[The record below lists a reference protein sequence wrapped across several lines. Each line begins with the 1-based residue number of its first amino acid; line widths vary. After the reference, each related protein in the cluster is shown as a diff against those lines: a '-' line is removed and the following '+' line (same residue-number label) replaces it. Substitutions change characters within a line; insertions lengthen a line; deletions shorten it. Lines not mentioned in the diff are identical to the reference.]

1 MPASS
6 CRRITSRTA
15 RSSIALN
22 AGGSSSPAACFA
34 RASSS
39 SGGRRRLPTWSA
51 WAVTIGGTLVVQEGG
66 ELAGDRVGVVCEL
79 APGEADD
86 APAGDDELAVLRAVC
101 LECLARAVGR
111 EAVALDDEEAALEN
125 ARGDG
130 MGDLAVVLEDSPQ
143 DRCPSASGVSLEEG
157 IERSRAR
164 EAADLRFL
172 EGRFE
177 VLIGEDGGKV
187 EQRARGRGDRD
198 ALHDRDLVGLQHGL
212 VELHSRAGSA
222 MADHGHLSSPS
233 RVAHAPQRGRRAM
246 AENGSVSARK
256 RRRHPPAVTTHTT
269 VADREHAAMKR
280 IQRAAADAAVYRAP
294 SDAGGEQ
301 LRSSDD
307 AVLACRGLP
316 GAARH
321 GSPRKRN
328 SSVERQCHASTSSI
342 TASTP
347 RAVRSHAKAAAR
359 RRPAARRRS
368 AVAGSSAA
376 STASAMAAGSRGS
389 A

>member
-1 MPASS
+1 MKASNVGYAPRDRSGSQRLPNSVGLGSVTFAVRSVWARRNVSSSAARLRRLRSGSTTAMPGGRSTVLSPSSSECHAPQSQASIVTPSNPSTAATSSDWNDSRRSSPSVTTSMPASS

-130 MGDLAVVLEDSPQ
+130 MADLAVVLEDSPQ
-143 DRCPSASGVSLEEG
+143 GRCPSASGVSLEEG

-164 EAADLRFL
+164 
-172 EGRFE
+172 G
-177 VLIGEDGGKV
+177 
-187 EQRARGRGDRD
+187 
-198 ALHDRDLVGLQHGL
+198 
-212 VELHSRAGSA
+212 
-222 MADHGHLSSPS
+222 
-233 RVAHAPQRGRRAM
+233 
-246 AENGSVSARK
+246 
-256 RRRHPPAVTTHTT
+256 T
-269 VADREHAAMKR
+269 
-280 IQRAAADAAVYRAP
+280 
-294 SDAGGEQ
+294 
-301 LRSSDD
+301 
-307 AVLACRGLP
+307 
-316 GAARH
+316 
-321 GSPRKRN
+321 
-328 SSVERQCHASTSSI
+328 
-342 TASTP
+342 
-347 RAVRSHAKAAAR
+347 
-359 RRPAARRRS
+359 
-368 AVAGSSAA
+368 
-376 STASAMAAGSRGS
+376 
-389 A
+389 